1 MKTSIQNQPKP
12 SITEKRSNNFKYLI
26 WNSIRHLFVMKA
38 SIPNLGYINCYS
50 LSSPRPVKSPSTCAR
65 HNCQKICSWLWKP
78 KTILEIRKK
87 GTILWVINN
96 PIIYKFSR
104 TLLTTERRPTG
115 WWFLAVDLSPTFL
128 NTGTTDKTFQE
139 SGKQDAFRQ
148 ILKIKLK
155 II

>member
-1 MKTSIQNQPKP
+1 
-12 SITEKRSNNFKYLI
+12 
-26 WNSIRHLFVMKA
+26 MKA

-50 LSSPRPVKSPSTCAR
+50 LSNPRPVKSPSNCAR

-96 PIIYKFSR
+96 PIIYKFSK

-115 WWFLAVDLSPTFL
+115 WWFLTVDLSRIW
-128 NTGTTDKTFQE
+128 
-139 SGKQDAFRQ
+139 KQDAFRQ
-148 ILKIKLK
+148 ILKIRLKLFK
-155 II
+155 TTTGIDIFNESRFDMTFIPATSCCSNISQLAFTCSMTSFPADMY